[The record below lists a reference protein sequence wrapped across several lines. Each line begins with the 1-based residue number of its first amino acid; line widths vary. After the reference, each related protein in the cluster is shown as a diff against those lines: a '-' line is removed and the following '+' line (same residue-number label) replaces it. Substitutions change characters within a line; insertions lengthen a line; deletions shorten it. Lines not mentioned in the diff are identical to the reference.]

1 MIIIGV
7 PAVWS
12 IHTFEVWRTVLKRK
26 KIPECCSPQSYLRL
40 FIICWL
46 GCKFGPVFIFDILV
60 NIYTYMD
67 RLGKI
72 FVQKINLSFMFL
84 KEVDFV
90 VWCMCL
96 CVCLRARA
104 CIHAHSNCY
113 FALKGNFAINSASKP
128 TPDLQHRLL
137 HHHWRHRNVTGHQ
150 WDTSDCI
157 FAMKFQD
164 CICNWGQTISKW
176 SW

>member
-1 MIIIGV
+1 
-7 PAVWS
+7 
-12 IHTFEVWRTVLKRK
+12 
-26 KIPECCSPQSYLRL
+26 
-40 FIICWL
+40 
-46 GCKFGPVFIFDILV
+46 
-60 NIYTYMD
+60 MD

-113 FALKGNFAINSASKP
+113 FALKGNFPINSASKP

-137 HHHWRHRNVTGHQ
+137 HHH
-150 WDTSDCI
+150 
-157 FAMKFQD
+157 
-164 CICNWGQTISKW
+164 
-176 SW
+176 